1 MQLYIEDGDAILFRD
16 GDEEQLVYD
25 GLRDT
30 RARGIICELLN
41 GAMLAHHDLNAYRR
55 RYTIVRRQRN
65 ELFQRWREYRRKERQ
80 SVEGLSSET

>member
-55 RYTIVRRQRN
+55 RYTIVRRQRDR
-65 ELFQRWREYRRKERQ
+65 LLSMLRERRKEH
-80 SVEGLSSET
+80 E